1 MSSMRRTIARRLTE
15 AKTTIPHFYVRRRVR
30 ADRLLALRT
39 AVQGQ
44 RPSVN
49 DYLVRA
55 CALALM
61 EVPELNIQVHGNDLH
76 RFGAADIAVAV
87 ATDQG
92 PITPHGTRADERH
105 VDEISPQMGEIGQ
118 ASCRER

>member
-44 RPSVN
+44 RTSVN

-55 CALALM
+55 CALALL
-61 EVPELNIQVHGNDLH
+61 EVPELNIQVHGNDIH
-76 RFGAADIAVAV
+76 RFGEADIAVAV
-87 ATDQG
+87 APDK
-92 PITPHGTRADERH
+92 RAAERR
-105 VDEISPQMGEIGQ
+105 VGRGCVSTGRSWGSP
-118 ASCRER
+118 

>member
-30 ADRLLALRT
+30 AYRLLAWRT

-55 CALALM
+55 CALALTV
-61 EVPELNIQVHGNDLH
+61 VPELSIQVQGNDIH
-76 RFGAADIAVAV
+76 RVVPADITLAV
-87 ATDQG
+87 ATHTV
-92 PITPHGTRADERH
+92 PITPIVTLAYDPS
-105 VDEISPQMGEIGQ
+105 D
-118 ASCRER
+118 ASTPP

>member
-61 EVPELNIQVHGNDLH
+61 EVPELNIQVHGNDIH
-76 RFGAADIAVAV
+76 RFGAADIAGAV
-87 ATDQG
+87 ATDTG
-92 PITPHGTRADERH
+92 LIPPIAPHPHAPTVAENARL
-105 VDEISPQMGEIGQ
+105 M
-118 ASCRER
+118 

>member
-15 AKTTIPHFYVRRRVR
+15 AKTTIPHFYIRRRVR
-30 ADRLLALRT
+30 ADRLLALRA

-61 EVPELNIQVHGNDLH
+61 EVPQVNIQVHGNDIH
-76 RFGAADIAVAV
+76 RFDTAAIAVAV
-87 ATDQG
+87 ATEQG
-92 PITPHGTRADERH
+92 LVAPI
-105 VDEISPQMGEIGQ
+105 VKIGSACGRDRRGQ
-118 ASCRER
+118 FV

>member
-55 CALALM
+55 CALRSEERRVGTACVSSVALGGRRII
-61 EVPELNIQVHGNDLH
+61 EKKNVKRLIHLPRNYI
-76 RFGAADIAVAV
+76 I
-87 ATDQG
+87 
-92 PITPHGTRADERH
+92 
-105 VDEISPQMGEIGQ
+105 
-118 ASCRER
+118 